1 MNSYILVNLL
11 VTLPWSNTMNTL
23 ADHGDVLDDLFE
35 EGRRPRPLSGGH
47 PGEAHHH
54 RSRQP
59 LPRPPAAD
67 QLDEEESEGKDWT

>member
-1 MNSYILVNLL
+1 MNSYILVILL
-11 VTLPWSNTMNTL
+11 MTSSWSNTMNTL

-47 PGEAHHH
+47 PGETHHH